1 MKKVFLSAVLV
12 LGLGMMQ
19 AQAQGILGGIK
30 VESNMSNFILS
41 DMDGMKSKM
50 GFGVTA
56 GGYTKMEFGENFALQ
71 PEILLH
77 FKNSTMETE
86 ATGSEIDFQYFGVEL
101 PVYAVG
107 QFNLGSGKGFI
118 GAGPYLGM
126 GIDARFKAKDMDDVN
141 LYKEYDG
148 QKTEMQRF
156 DVGMGAVL
164 GYELVSRLQIT
175 ATYKIGFI
183 DALNANKDNA
193 SMQNQTISLGLGYRF

>member
-1 MKKVFLSAVLV
+1 MKKVILSVVLV
-12 LGLGMMQ
+12 LGMMQ

-56 GGYTKMEFGENFALQ
+56 GGYTKLEFGENFALQ
-71 PEILLH
+71 PELLLH
-77 FKNSTMETE
+77 FKVSKMEAKASNVE
-86 ATGSEIDFQYFGVEL
+86 MDFQYFGVEL

-126 GIDARFKAKDMDDVN
+126 GIDARFKANDMDDVN
-141 LYKEYDG
+141 LYKEYDS
-148 QKTEMQRF
+148 QKSEMQRF
-156 DVGMGAVL
+156 DVGMGAML